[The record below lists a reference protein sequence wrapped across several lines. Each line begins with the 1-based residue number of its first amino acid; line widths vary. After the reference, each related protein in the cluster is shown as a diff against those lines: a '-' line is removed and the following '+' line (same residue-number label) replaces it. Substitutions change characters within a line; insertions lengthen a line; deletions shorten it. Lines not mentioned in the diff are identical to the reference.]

1 MTTQP
6 EQTMN
11 DTRAPFKP
19 TAVLIA
25 EDTRTLLHLD
35 SEDNSGWLYT
45 QDEWE
50 NNREPRIY
58 RRYGKHEGL
67 EENERVE
74 LLPDLWIVKLDEREH
89 WIDPMILERTSRL
102 YGVYVFDRRQHFHLC
117 SFEATYEL
125 HFLGS
130 QWETS
135 RELTDT
141 ENEELWEAIQEGD
154 RQTEDV
160 SYFGVPEIDRILD
173 TPFREG
179 FLPREGNGGMPVNEL
194 ISVMADDAIEEVREA
209 HCQSEF

>member
-1 MTTQP
+1 
-6 EQTMN
+6 MN
-11 DTRAPFKP
+11 TIAKPKVPFAP
-19 TAVLIA
+19 TAVLIC
-25 EDTRTLLHLD
+25 EDNQTLLHLD

-67 EENERVE
+67 EEGERVE

-89 WIDPMILERTSRL
+89 WIDPMILEHTSRL
-102 YGVYVFDRRQHFHLC
+102 YGVYVFDRRRHFHLC
-117 SFEATYEL
+117 SLEASYEL

-135 RELTDT
+135 RELTDS
-141 ENEELWEAIQEGD
+141 ENEELWESIVAGD
-154 RQTEDV
+154 SQAENV
-160 SYFGVPEIDRILD
+160 SYFNVRGINRILD
-173 TPFREG
+173 TPFRGG
-179 FLPREGNGGMPVNEL
+179 FLPKEGSGGIQVNGL
-194 ISVMADDAIEEVREA
+194 ISVTADDAIEEVREA

>member
-6 EQTMN
+6 EQTVS
-11 DTRAPFKP
+11 DSRAPFTP

-25 EDTRTLLHLD
+25 EDTRTFLHLD

-50 NNREPRIY
+50 NDREPRIY

-89 WIDPMILERTSRL
+89 WIDPMILDRTSRL
-102 YGVYVFDRRQHFHLC
+102 YGVYVFDRRQHFHQC
-117 SFEATYEL
+117 SFEATHEL

-141 ENEELWEAIQEGD
+141 EDEELWEAIREGD
-154 RQTEDV
+154 GQTEDV
-160 SYFGVPEIDRILD
+160 SYFGVAEIDRILD

-179 FLPREGNGGMPVNEL
+179 FLPKDGNGGMPVSGL
-194 ISVMADDAIEEVREA
+194 TSVLADEAIEEVREA
-209 HCQSEF
+209 HCQSEY